1 MKRKLLLSL
10 FSALALFSKAQVTFS
25 DDFENYTVGSALGPQ
40 SATWTTWSGAQGG
53 ADDIN
58 VGNTD
63 AHSGTNSLYFTS
75 TTATGGPS
83 DIVLPLGGVYNT
95 GNLVYAN
102 YMKVATNK
110 KAYFNFQG
118 TNTMG
123 QTYTM
128 NFTFNTDGTLN
139 VDDASSLT
147 LQTTY
152 PQNAWFELRLNA
164 KLNSNEWELFIDNV
178 SKGKFQNSVYNVA
191 ALDYYSSDNTNSFWI
206 DDVSFSYT
214 PFVTPTLNGAISIL
228 GIDNGIVTQQ
238 RTPSITFRNLG
249 TTAINSCTV
258 EVNANGN
265 ITSQNLTGLNVAPG
279 AAYSFTYANAVTLI
293 AGLNTFTA
301 TIKSV
306 NGATTDDYPL
316 DDQKTINFTP
326 VVPGADKLVI
336 GEEATGTWCQ
346 WCPRGAVGLRNMD
359 KKYHG
364 FFQGIAVHNNDPM
377 EVPVYDSAFG
387 TLISGYPS
395 GSVDRGA
402 DVDPGSFEGDFLQR
416 IVLTPKAKIKN
427 GASYNSST
435 GQLDVS
441 LTTEFKTAAT
451 GNYRILC
458 VIVEDS
464 VKGTGSG
471 YNQSNAYANNSN
483 GPMGGFESLPN
494 PVPAAQMVY
503 DHVARAIAPGFG
515 GIQNAYPSSVVAGSS
530 YVHNM
535 SFNISAWDKNKIA
548 IVGILLAPDGR
559 IENASST
566 TIDEAAAN
574 GYVVKTNDIVY
585 NAADMNLYPNP
596 TQGVSE
602 LLIQT
607 TTSEMATVR
616 LLDINGRLIVSKE
629 VKLFNGS
636 NRLPIVT
643 NTLANGMYVVEVSKS
658 GTTSTLK
665 LIKE

>member
-1 MKRKLLLSL
+1 
-10 FSALALFSKAQVTFS
+10 
-25 DDFENYTVGSALGPQ
+25 
-40 SATWTTWSGAQGG
+40 
-53 ADDIN
+53 
-58 VGNTD
+58 
-63 AHSGTNSLYFTS
+63 
-75 TTATGGPS
+75 
-83 DIVLPLGGVYNT
+83 
-95 GNLVYAN
+95 
-102 YMKVATNK
+102 
-110 KAYFNFQG
+110 
-118 TNTMG
+118 
-123 QTYTM
+123 
-128 NFTFNTDGTLN
+128 
-139 VDDASSLT
+139 
-147 LQTTY
+147 
-152 PQNAWFELRLNA
+152 
-164 KLNSNEWELFIDNV
+164 NV

-191 ALDYYSSDNTNSFWI
+191 ALDFYSSDNTNSFWI
-206 DDVSFSYT
+206 DDVSYSYT
-214 PFVTPTLNGAISIL
+214 PFTTPTLNGAISIL

-249 TTAINSCTV
+249 NTAITSCNI

-265 ITSQNLTGLNVAPG
+265 ITSQSLTGLNVAPG
-279 AAYSFTYANAVTLI
+279 AAYSFTYANPVTLI
-293 AGLNTFTA
+293 TGVNTFTA
-301 TIKSV
+301 TIKNV

-377 EVPVYDSAFG
+377 EVPVYDSALG
-387 TLISGYPS
+387 TILSGYPS

-416 IVLTPKAKIKN
+416 IVLTPLAKIKN

-441 LTTEFKTAAT
+441 LTTEFKSAAT

-458 VIVEDS
+458 VIIEDS
-464 VKGTGSG
+464 VKGSGSG

-535 SFNISAWDKNKIA
+535 SFNISAWNKSKIA

-574 GYVVKTNDIVY
+574 GYVVKTNDIIY
-585 NAADMNLYPNP
+585 ASSDMNLYPNP
-596 TQGVSE
+596 TQGNCE

-607 TTSEMATVR
+607 TKTENAIVR

-629 VKLFNGS
+629 VQLYNGA
-636 NRLPIVT
+636 NRLPIAT
-643 NTLANGMYVVEVSKS
+643 NTLPKGMYVVEVTKS